1 MLKKEEQKN
10 RKENRWGKKKD
21 WWRDN
26 KKKINGRLDEKKV
39 INKNVR
45 RRILKIYAK

>member
-1 MLKKEEQKN
+1 MLKKEEQKTE
-10 RKENRWGKKKD
+10 KKIAEAKKKTD
-21 WWRDN
+21 DVIT